1 MKSLASI
8 LYETRS
14 PTFSEKEN
22 MMGTGQYYE
31 EFEIGDTHV
40 SQGRTITEADV
51 ATFAGL
57 SGDYN
62 PLHTD
67 AEFAKTTIFG
77 ERIAHGMLTVAMSTG
92 MSNWSGLFAGTTIA
106 LLEQNIKYKGAVK
119 FGDTVHL
126 KMTVTEKKETSKP
139 DRGIVTVAAQVLN
152 QDDQVVVDM
161 VWVHLIKRKD
171 ANN

>member
-8 LYETRS
+8 PQNLHLNETRS
-14 PTFSEKEN
+14 QAFSKKEN

-92 MSNWSGLFAGTTIA
+92 LSNW
-106 LLEQNIKYKGAVK
+106 
-119 FGDTVHL
+119 
-126 KMTVTEKKETSKP
+126 
-139 DRGIVTVAAQVLN
+139 
-152 QDDQVVVDM
+152 
-161 VWVHLIKRKD
+161 
-171 ANN
+171 